1 MNRNGYTLIEMLAA
15 VTIFFIATT
24 SLVTFFS
31 GAIEA
36 QRKTLASQEL
46 IDNISYSL
54 EYMSRAL
61 RMARKDDIDSIDCLT
76 GDKVNYEFTRAGLGV
91 KFRNYRDYCQE
102 FYLENNRLKEWK
114 DVGGII
120 SDNYLT
126 SENIEVTY
134 FTINSSGWDQND
146 DEQPKV
152 TIFMEVRGL
161 LTVETSTQPVLK
173 IQTTISQRNPDVR
186 Y

>member
-1 MNRNGYTLIEMLAA
+1 MNRNGYTLIELLAA
-15 VTIFFIATT
+15 VTIFFITAT

-31 GAIEA
+31 GAIEV
-36 QRKTLASQEL
+36 QRKVLASQEL
-46 IDNISYSL
+46 IDNTSHSL
-54 EYMSRAL
+54 EYMSKAL
-61 RMARKDDIDSIDCLT
+61 RMARKDDIDSVDCLT
-76 GDKVNYEFTRAGLGV
+76 GNKVNYELTRAGLGV

-114 DVGGII
+114 DVGGVI

-126 SENIEVTY
+126 SENIEVTH
-134 FTINSSGWDQND
+134 FTIDSSGWDQDD
-146 DEQPKV
+146 DEQPKL

-161 LTVETSTQPVLK
+161 LTVAASKQPVIK

>member
-61 RMARKDDIDSIDCLT
+61 RMARKDDIDNIHCLT
-76 GDKVNYEFTRAGLGV
+76 GDRVNYELTVGPGV

-102 FYLENNRLKEWK
+102 FYLENGRLKEWK
-114 DVGGII
+114 DVGGVI

-161 LTVETSTQPVLK
+161 LTAETSNYYFSKKP
-173 IQTTISQRNPDVR
+173 RC
-186 Y
+186 